1 MSGYLL
7 DTNVASHVIKGD
19 RPQILRRLIAIPIES
34 LAISAVTEAE
44 LLYGVAKRGHPSA
57 LTRRVREFLRR
68 VDIADWD
75 RGAAGVYA
83 TLRAAC
89 ETGGVS
95 LSPLDMM
102 IAAHAVS
109 LDATLVARDRAFF
122 HVPVG
127 LVVEDWDPA

>member
-19 RPQILRRLIAIPIES
+19 RPEILRRLIAVPIES

-75 RGAAGVYA
+75 CGAADVYG
-83 TLRAAC
+83 TLRTAC

-109 LDATLVARDRAFF
+109 LDATLVTRDRGFF
-122 HVPVG
+122 HVPLG
-127 LVVEDWDPA
+127 LVVEDWT

>member
-19 RPQILRRLIAIPIES
+19 RPEILRRLIAVPIES

-44 LLYGVAKRGHPSA
+44 LLYGVARRGHPSA

-75 RGAAGVYA
+75 RRAAGVYG
-83 TLRAAC
+83 TLRTAC

-95 LSPLDMM
+95 LSPLDLM

-109 LDATLVARDRAFF
+109 LDATLVTRDRSFF
-122 HVPVG
+122 HVPLG
-127 LVVEDWDPA
+127 LVVEAWT